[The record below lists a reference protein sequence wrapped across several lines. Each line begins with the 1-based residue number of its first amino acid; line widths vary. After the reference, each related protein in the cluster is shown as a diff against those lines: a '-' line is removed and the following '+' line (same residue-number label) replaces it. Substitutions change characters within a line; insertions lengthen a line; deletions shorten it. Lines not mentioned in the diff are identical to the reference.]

1 MDSLVLELLDDKCLI
16 NLVASHKTSI
26 HVAILVKRNKVI
38 AIATNK
44 IGSRSR
50 GAGWSDYTIHAEK
63 NVIKEVGNIEHIRG
77 ATMYVFRISR
87 CRSKEGSEKIQNSEP
102 CYDCHIFLQKCIQ
115 KYGLRKV
122 FYSTNEFVELDM
134 NNCPA
139 KKIGSI
145 VK

>member
-1 MDSLVLELLDDKCLI
+1 MELLDDKSLS
-16 NLVASHKTSI
+16 NLVAAHKTSI

-63 NVIKEVGNIEHIRG
+63 NVVKELGNIEHIRG